1 MKPDM
6 LEDHLWQEYKEVYVD
21 DKLKLGTQE
30 YFEKNNPSALHE
42 MTGIMLESVRKGFWK
57 ADQKTI
63 EDIARNH
70 VELMRK
76 FDLPPVDNAKLQ
88 EMIKKSLKDPTLRK
102 SFEQQIKKSLELK
115 KTHAEKMQQME
126 EEISGMKLK
135 EQKQENPE
143 GDTAA
148 ALKILGIIIAGAIL
162 AMIIGNIRRKKE
174 DHTIGRPEKDV

>member
-1 MKPDM
+1 MFWKLLQTRLDFVF
-6 LEDHLWQEYKEVYVD
+6 EDHLWLEYKEVYLD

-30 YFEKNNPSALHE
+30 YFEKNNPSVLHE

-57 ADQKTI
+57 ANQKTI
-63 EDIARNH
+63 EDIAGNH

-88 EMIKKSLKDPTLRK
+88 EMIKNALKDPELRR
-102 SFEQQIKKSLELK
+102 SFEQQIKKSLDLK
-115 KTHAEKMQQME
+115 KAHATKMQQIE

-143 GDTAA
+143 GDTAT

-162 AMIIGNIRRKKE
+162 AMIIGNIRRKKKI
-174 DHTIGRPEKDV
+174 TL